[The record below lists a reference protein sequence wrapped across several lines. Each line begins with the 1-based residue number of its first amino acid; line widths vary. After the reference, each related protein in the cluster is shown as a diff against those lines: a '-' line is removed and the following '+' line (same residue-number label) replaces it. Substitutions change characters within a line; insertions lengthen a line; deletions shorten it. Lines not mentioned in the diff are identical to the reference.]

1 MRKLKLEEVFII
13 KYAAAIRNIQKT
25 QVQQY
30 QLLIEKELARFIP
43 SLTNK
48 TEDGLTDWMC
58 DIVNCETDEEV
69 LDTLDRIQAIE
80 QENTKNNWKCKYC
93 NKSTFDVDC
102 EYLFGTDHIECAL
115 EHESETKNTATSESN
130 TKLWNQI
137 ARMQDYITQL
147 ESRLNQLETQYEEPT
162 N

>member
-43 SLTNK
+43 SLNDK

-80 QENTKNNWKCKYC
+80 QENTKNNWKCEYC

-115 EHESETKNTATSESN
+115 ENEQSDQTPSQDNA
-130 TKLWNQI
+130 KLWNQI

>member
-43 SLTNK
+43 SLADK

-58 DIVNCETDEEV
+58 DIV
-69 LDTLDRIQAIE
+69 
-80 QENTKNNWKCKYC
+80 
-93 NKSTFDVDC
+93 
-102 EYLFGTDHIECAL
+102 HI
-115 EHESETKNTATSESN
+115 
-130 TKLWNQI
+130 
-137 ARMQDYITQL
+137 
-147 ESRLNQLETQYEEPT
+147 
-162 N
+162 

>member
-13 KYAAAIRNIQKT
+13 KYAAAIRNIQNT

-43 SLTNK
+43 SLADK

-115 EHESETKNTATSESN
+115 QNEQSHQPQSPDTV
-130 TKLWNQI
+130 KLWNQI
-137 ARMQDYITQL
+137 SRMQDYITQL

>member
-43 SLTNK
+43 SLNDK

-115 EHESETKNTATSESN
+115 ENEQSDQPQSQDNA
-130 TKLWNQI
+130 KLWNQI

>member
-1 MRKLKLEEVFII
+1 MRTLKMEEVFII
-13 KYAAAIRNIQKT
+13 KYAATIRHIQQT
-25 QVQQY
+25 QIRQY
-30 QLLIEKELARFIP
+30 ESMIESELARFIP
-43 SLTNK
+43 SLINK
-48 TEDGLTDWMC
+48 SDDGLTDWMC

-69 LDTLDRIQAIE
+69 LETLDRIREIE
-80 QENTKNNWKCKYC
+80 NEKTKNSWTCKYC

-115 EHESETKNTATSESN
+115 ENEQKDQPQSQDNA
-130 TKLWNQI
+130 KLWNQI
-137 ARMQDYITQL
+137 VRMQDYITQL

>member
-25 QVQQY
+25 QVRQY
-30 QLLIEKELARFIP
+30 ESLIEKELARFIP
-43 SLTNK
+43 SLVDKTN
-48 TEDGLTDWMC
+48 DGLTDWMC
-58 DIVNCETDEEV
+58 DIVSCDSDEEV

-93 NKSTFDVDC
+93 NKDTFEVDC

-115 EHESETKNTATSESN
+115 EHESQSKTPTVSEEN

-147 ESRLNQLETQYEEPT
+147 ESRLDHLETQYEEPT

>member
-43 SLTNK
+43 SLTDK

-115 EHESETKNTATSESN
+115 ENEQSDQTPSQDNA
-130 TKLWNQI
+130 KLWNQI